1 MEFFNKAKAVRLRS
15 HLGKYLVANDDEET
29 VRQSRKGSSSEARWT
44 VEFVQDNCHLIRLKS
59 CYNKYLTASEE
70 PFLSGLTGKKVVQ
83 TSTSASSSENSDRCI
98 EWEPVTS
105 GFEVKFR
112 TRDGKFLRANGGTPP
127 WRNSIIHDVPH
138 RTATQDW
145 VLWGVDISAMEIFRK
160 AKTVRLRSHHDKY
173 LLAEDDE
180 ESVLQDRN
188 GTCKNAKWTVEIL
201 EDAGVLRLKS
211 CYGKYLSASNMPY
224 FFGVTGKKVVQ
235 SLPKRLDASL
245 EWEPVRD
252 GIQVKLKTRYGH
264 YLRANGGMPPW
275 RNSITH
281 DIPHRS
287 STQDWI
293 LWDVDIVE
301 FQKSATSPDQPV
313 PAHARAPARLPTPSP
328 ARAQPPSPRQH
339 FRAQPP
345 PPPPHLRAQS
355 PPSSEQHFK
364 AQPPPPPP
372 PHLRAKSPPSPEQH
386 FKAQPP
392 PPPPHL
398 REQTPSPPIVR
409 AHPSKVKFVDTLPS
423 EPTSP
428 TAISLKSPR
437 NNEIDDTFKPS
448 SVNEGRLIVYA
459 VVDDKGNVDKSEGEL
474 SFTFK
479 GSGVEQLKQ
488 MVKEV
493 TGLNDIIVCS
503 RNPLNGNPY
512 PLRLHLPPNNATMNL
527 VVVPSTSK

>member
-29 VRQSRKGSSSEARWT
+29 VRQSHNGSSSEARWT

-70 PFLSGLTGKKVVQ
+70 PFFFGLTGKKVVQ

-127 WRNSIIHDVPH
+127 WRNSITHDVPH

-145 VLWGVDISAMEIFRK
+145 VLWGVDIVDILDFESLSNCESFASSLSNFSSHSEDFARSDSGSVPAVVSLSNMSAMEIFRK

-180 ESVLQDRN
+180 ESVFQDRN

-328 ARAQPPSPRQH
+328 ARTQPPSPPPQH
-339 FRAQPP
+339 
-345 PPPPHLRAQS
+345 
-355 PPSSEQHFK
+355 
-364 AQPPPPPP
+364 
-372 PHLRAKSPPSPEQH
+372 
-386 FKAQPP
+386 
-392 PPPPHL
+392 
-398 REQTPSPPIVR
+398 
-409 AHPSKVKFVDTLPS
+409 
-423 EPTSP
+423 
-428 TAISLKSPR
+428 
-437 NNEIDDTFKPS
+437 PS

-527 VVVPSTSK
+527 VVVPSTSKSIFQSESTTLLTHVYMFLSNISASEELK

>member
-29 VRQSRKGSSSEARWT
+29 VRQSHNGSSSEARWT

-70 PFLSGLTGKKVVQ
+70 PFFFGLTGKKVVQ

-127 WRNSIIHDVPH
+127 WRNSITHDVPH

-145 VLWGVDISAMEIFRK
+145 VLWGVDIVDILDFESLSNCESFASSLSNFSSHSEDFARSDSGSVPAVVSLSNMSAMEIFRK

-180 ESVLQDRN
+180 ESVFQDRN

-328 ARAQPPSPRQH
+328 ARTQPPSPPPQH
-339 FRAQPP
+339 
-345 PPPPHLRAQS
+345 
-355 PPSSEQHFK
+355 
-364 AQPPPPPP
+364 
-372 PHLRAKSPPSPEQH
+372 
-386 FKAQPP
+386 
-392 PPPPHL
+392 
-398 REQTPSPPIVR
+398 
-409 AHPSKVKFVDTLPS
+409 
-423 EPTSP
+423 
-428 TAISLKSPR
+428 
-437 NNEIDDTFKPS
+437 IDDTFKPS

-527 VVVPSTSK
+527 VVVPSTSKSIFQSESTTLLTHVYMFLSNISASEELK